1 MVRGLPLG
9 RWWLVPVAVLVVS
22 AGAADAANTSRPTG
36 RGATH
41 DNSVYCQNSPGQPA
55 RPEYRGTGSQN
66 PFGGECG
73 PGPAVQ
79 PPAPQPEE
87 EAEDNSC
94 PVSEAALR
102 PAGIVLIANAAAD
115 EIDDGDYRP
124 GLWIAAGQGR
134 WKEVRNPGEAGLG
147 GLSQLGKKIFEA
159 MRCSRTRMFR
169 FTDAQRLKETIAL
182 RVEIIKRMEA
192 RVGGDLHVGF
202 SGCMALPS
210 QWQKYPE
217 PRGTLREGSYP
228 DGYAARGKPGVKAH
242 DAVQSFRGQSSE
254 LDCHAGAEL
263 TVLDAADQVLD
274 ATRFDALHPVRTWPN
289 LPPQDD
295 GRPSEHALVGLG
307 VPLLRDA
314 EMNELGFWFGS
325 HVVELG
331 DYTSLAK
338 HLFVVR
344 YHLPTGFRNRGSRD
358 QGDSAFAGEIK
369 AADMVPGD
377 WAFIANVPDYATVAP
392 GGANTG
398 ENLFYIGELRPGV
411 ASSRVF
417 FGVGLE
423 QLRDPPRFLTEAEI
437 RDHLRDAFN
446 NAARGDPF
454 QAESRDMVWTRLG
467 GPMIDG
473 KYPMEAGPFVP
484 IRN

>member
-1 MVRGLPLG
+1 MLRGLPLG
-9 RWWLVPVAVLVVS
+9 RGFVLVV
-22 AGAADAANTSRPTG
+22 ACLTVWALAAQAANTSRPTG
-36 RGATH
+36 RGAIH

-55 RPEYRGTGSQN
+55 RPAYRGTGSQN

-73 PGPAVQ
+73 PGPQQQ
-79 PPAPQPEE
+79 PQEQAEE
-87 EAEDNSC
+87 DDSC
-94 PVSEAALR
+94 PVSEASAR
-102 PAGIVLIANAAAD
+102 PPGIVLIAAAAAE
-115 EIDDGDYRP
+115 EIDNADYRS

-134 WKEVRNPGEAGLG
+134 WKEVRNAGDVGLS
-147 GLSQLGKKIFEA
+147 GLSQLGQKIFEA
-159 MRCSRTRMFR
+159 MRCHRTRMFR
-169 FTDAQRLKETIAL
+169 FTDPERLKGTIEL
-182 RVEIIKRMEA
+182 RVQIVKRMEA
-192 RVGGDLHVGF
+192 RVSGVPRVGF

-217 PRGTLREGSYP
+217 PRGTLREAAHP
-228 DGYAARGKPGVKAH
+228 HGYAARGKPGVKAH
-242 DAVQSFRGQSSE
+242 DAVQSFRDQNSE

-263 TVLDAADQVLD
+263 TVLDAADDVLGPD
-274 ATRFDALHPVRTWPN
+274 RFNALHPIRTWPN

-314 EMNELGFWFGS
+314 EMNEVGFWFGS

-358 QGDSAFAGEIK
+358 PDNSAFAGEIK
-369 AADMVPGD
+369 ATDMVPGD
-377 WAFIANVPDYATVAP
+377 WAFIANVPDYASVAP

-398 ENLFYIGELRPGV
+398 ENLFYIGELTPGS
-411 ASSRVF
+411 ARSRVF

-423 QLRDPPRFLTEAEI
+423 QLSDPPRFLTETRI
-437 RDHLRDAFN
+437 RDHLREAFN
-446 NAARGDPF
+446 DAAQGDPF
-454 QAESRDMVWTRLG
+454 WAESRDMVWTRLG
-467 GPMIDG
+467 GPTIDG
-473 KYPMEAGPFVP
+473 KYPMEAGPFAPV
-484 IRN
+484 RN